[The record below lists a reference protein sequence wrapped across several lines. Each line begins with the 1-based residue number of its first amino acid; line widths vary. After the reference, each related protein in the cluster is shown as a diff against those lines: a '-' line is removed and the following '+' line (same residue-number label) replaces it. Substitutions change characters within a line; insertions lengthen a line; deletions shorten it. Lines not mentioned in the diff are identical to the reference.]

1 MQCVCVRGWAIGLV
15 EIVCV
20 RVCTWGGR
28 GGTGGGET
36 GGKKGWRVF
45 GVRTKRTIE
54 LETKYAYRIIV
65 IK

>member
-1 MQCVCVRGWAIGLV
+1 MYVCVH
-15 EIVCV
+15 
-20 RVCTWGGR
+20 GG
-28 GGTGGGET
+28 GGGET